1 MYKIV
6 KLILNFLKT
15 LSCKLGFCC
24 GSKCESSCNPKK
36 EFQEGSII
44 QVKQQEEKN
53 PYGLTGKGRKKF

>member
-36 EFQEGSII
+36 EFQDGSII
-44 QVKQQEEKN
+44 EKN